1 MRQREPAQTK
11 GETAIRLKHLALGL
25 AVATA
30 FSTPVITAHTEDG
43 LYVPFFTYRTGPF
56 AGSGIPIAN
65 GLVDYMT
72 MLNER
77 DGGIGGVKV
86 IVEECET
93 GYDTKK
99 GVECYEAIKGKKP
112 VVVNPYSTGIALQII
127 PRASVD
133 KIPVLSMA
141 HGLSASAVG

>member
-1 MRQREPAQTK
+1 M
-11 GETAIRLKHLALGL
+11 RLKHIALGL

-30 FSTPVITAHTEDG
+30 LPAAVATAQAEDG

-65 GLVDYMT
+65 GLSDYMT

-77 DGGIGGVKV
+77 DGGIGGVKI

-99 GVECYEAIKGKKP
+99 GVECYELGERQKP
-112 VVVNPYSTGIALQII
+112 SRHHA
-127 PRASVD
+127 
-133 KIPVLSMA
+133 VLDRHHA
-141 HGLSASAVG
+141 AGDPQGVGRQAAGVFDGLRTLGLG

>member
-1 MRQREPAQTK
+1 MITTLKTGREGVALSVLMVHTRLQLSRRRRPPGGSLAPCRDRGPSKNALAQAGADK
-11 GETAIRLKHLALGL
+11 GRKTAMRLKHLTLGL

-30 FSTPVITAHTEDG
+30 LPAVAATAQAEEG
-43 LYVPFFTYRTGPF
+43 IYVPLFSYRTGPF

-65 GLVDYMT
+65 GMSDYLN

-77 DGGIGGVKV
+77 DGGIGGVKL

-99 GVECYEAIKGKKP
+99 GV
-112 VVVNPYSTGIALQII
+112 
-127 PRASVD
+127 
-133 KIPVLSMA
+133 
-141 HGLSASAVG
+141 